1 MPMFSRTPF
10 RPSMLVAA
18 MALASLPAI
27 SLAQSADAVRSYQL
41 PAAPLAGSLNQIAS
55 QAGVVLSIDPSLTAG
70 KSAQPVQGQFDTASA
85 LRQALAGTGLMLVP
99 GAAGTYSVQPVA
111 DNATLALPETNI
123 SASSSVESAWGP
135 STGYLATR
143 TAAGSKT
150 DTSIL
155 EAPRSI
161 SVATREQMQDR
172 QVQNLDDAVR
182 YMPGVIASSYG
193 SDSRAE
199 WMKIRGFEPIQVLDG
214 LPLPKGTYVMPKLE
228 TWNLERVALLRGP
241 ASSVY
246 GQTPP
251 GGLLDMVSRR
261 PEAVSSH
268 QVQVQIG
275 TFQHKQI
282 SFDSTGR
289 LDDDGRFLYRIGG
302 VLRDSGTAI
311 EHIDDQRFNI
321 APSLTWN
328 IADDTRLTLLSQFN
342 RDDTGTTSQFLPLQ
356 GTKLATPAGK
366 VDYHK
371 NLGDP
376 DWEFYDKEYYALG
389 YAFEHRI
396 NDTWQFR
403 QNVRYTKSDLSF
415 QSITAG
421 GNAFS
426 VADDG
431 TLERGA
437 NVVNEDVSQFAVDSN
452 LQADFATGALKHTL
466 LLGLDYQRVNTNYQW
481 LFGGAYLFDD
491 NFNIIG
497 INVPQSNINNPVYG
511 QDFSN
516 VTYSAFQ
523 DYNQKR
529 HSTGLYIQDQIAL
542 DNWRLT
548 LGGRQDWVST
558 DSTFYN
564 ASNAEDSRR
573 DTQFSG
579 NAALSYVFDSGFV
592 PYVSYAESFQ
602 AEAGGSGGEAFQPS
616 TGKQYE
622 LGIKY
627 QPPGS
632 DILFSAAAYDL
643 KRQNIVTSNTLGATE
658 PVREVQVRGLELEA
672 VGNVN
677 ENLKIAAAYTY
688 ANSKMLKTNDPRDEN
703 RALPLTPENQA
714 SLWADYTWYDGMLAG
729 VGVGFGARYIG
740 ETDNIA
746 VGSMG
751 FVRDV
756 SDGHTRSYTVYDAA
770 LRYEL
775 GKLSNTLEGAS
786 VALNAKNLFDKEYRS
801 TCDGFYCYYGDP
813 RSVIASIDYKW

>member
-1 MPMFSRTPF
+1 MPMFSHTPF

-18 MALASLPAI
+18 MALASLPAF
-27 SLAQSADAVRSYQL
+27 SLAQSADAVRSYQV
-41 PAAPLAGSLNQIAS
+41 PAAPLANALNQIAS

-70 KSAQPVQGQFDTASA
+70 KRAQPVQGEFDTVGA
-85 LRQALAGTGLMLVP
+85 LRQALAGSGLMLVP
-99 GAAGTYSVQPVA
+99 GAAGTYSVQPVPDSA
-111 DNATLALPETNI
+111 ALALPETTV
-123 SASSSVESAWGP
+123 SASSTMESAWGP
-135 STGYLATR
+135 ATGYLATR
-143 TAAGSKT
+143 TAVGSKT
-150 DTSIL
+150 DTSIA

-161 SVATREQMQDR
+161 SVATRQQMQDR
-172 QVQNLDDAVR
+172 KVQNLDDAVR

-199 WMKIRGFEPIQVLDG
+199 WMKIRGFEPIQMLDG

-261 PEAVSSH
+261 PEALASH
-268 QVQVQIG
+268 QLQLQIG

-282 SFDSTGR
+282 SFDSTGNV
-289 LDDDGRFLYRIGG
+289 DEDGRFLYRVGG

-328 IADDTRLTLLSQFN
+328 IADDTRLTFLSQFN

-376 DWEFYDKEYYALG
+376 DWEFYDKAYYALG

-396 NDTWQFR
+396 DDVWQFR
-403 QNVRYTKSDLSF
+403 QNLRYTKSDLEF

-421 GNAFS
+421 GFATA

-431 TLERGA
+431 TLSRGA
-437 NVVNEDVSQFAVDSN
+437 NVVNEDISQFAVDNN
-452 LQADFATGALKHTL
+452 LQADFDTGALKHTL

-481 LFGGAYLFDD
+481 LFGSAPTS
-491 NFNIIG
+491 NIITP
-497 INVPQSNINNPVYG
+497 IYG

-516 VTYSAFQ
+516 VAYTAFQ

-529 HSTGLYIQDQIAL
+529 HGTGLYLQDQIAL

-548 LGGRQDWVST
+548 LGGRQDWL
-558 DSTFYN
+558 DSDTMFYN
-564 ASNAEDSRR
+564 TGNAEDSRS
-573 DTQFSG
+573 DSAFSG
-579 NAALSYVFDSGFV
+579 NAALSYVFDSGFT
-592 PYVSYAESFQ
+592 PYLSYAESFQ
-602 AEAGGSGGEAFQPS
+602 AEAGGSGGRTFRPS

-632 DILFSAAAYDL
+632 DMLFTAAAYDL
-643 KRQNIVTSNTLGATE
+643 KRQNIVTTSTAGATE

-677 ENLKIAAAYTY
+677 ENLKITAAYTY
-688 ANSKMLKTNDPRDEN
+688 ANSKMTKVGDPRDRN

-714 SLWADYTWYDGMLAG
+714 SVWADYTWNDGTLAG
-729 VGVGFGARYIG
+729 FGAGFGARYIG

-770 LRYEL
+770 VRYDL
-775 GKLSNTLEGAS
+775 GKFSNALRGAS
-786 VALNAKNLFDKEYRS
+786 VALNAKNLFDKEYLA

-813 RSVIASIDYKW
+813 RSVIASLDYQW